1 MTMKNASHK
10 IDVIRLIRF
19 SIGAVMAVLSGW
31 IFRDIYITPLLNK
44 GLTLGTIDPTTT
56 FFWTFIGAGLGYVL
70 GFYIVFFFID
80 LIVKSFSHIC
90 LQLTS
95 WTHRKSYIL
104 DSSAILDGRI
114 ADLVRLGL
122 FPSRFYISSVTM
134 DELDRLEKISSV
146 YAKRVEKG
154 RKIIDRLFVLLKK
167 KIQMISF
174 VEPPKSIREHIIAL
188 AKMTKSTIITLDV
201 NLTDEARTRKIPVIN
216 INELA
221 LAFRLQMVPG
231 DILSL
236 YLTRPGKEKTQAV
249 GYLEDGM
256 MVIVE
261 NGISHLHKNVE
272 VECMSVLQS
281 TAGKIVFG
289 KFIRELD
296 GSE

>member
-1 MTMKNASHK
+1 MTMKNTSHK

-19 SIGAVMAVLSGW
+19 SIGAIMAVFFGW
-31 IFRDIYITPLLNK
+31 IFRDIYLTPLLKK
-44 GLTLGTIDPTTT
+44 GLTLLNIDLATT
-56 FFWTFIGAGLGYVL
+56 FFWTFVGAALGFVL

-80 LIVKSFSHIC
+80 LVVKSFSHIR

-95 WTHRKSYIL
+95 WAHRKSYIL
-104 DSSAILDGRI
+104 DSSAILDGRV

-122 FPSRFYISSVTM
+122 FPSHFYISSITM
-134 DELDRLEKISSV
+134 DELGRLEKISSV

-167 KIQMISF
+167 KIQVLSF
-174 VEPPKSIREHIIAL
+174 VEAPKSIREHIIEL
-188 AKMTKSTIITLDV
+188 SKVTKSTIITLDV
-201 NLTDEARTRKIPVIN
+201 NLTDEARTQKIPVIN

-221 LAFRLQMVPG
+221 LAFRLQLVPG
-231 DILSL
+231 DVLSL
-236 YLTRPGKEKTQAV
+236 RLSRPGKEKTQAV

-296 GSE
+296 GS